1 MTKTSEGTTE
11 DIAADLASLRQDV
24 ARLTES
30 ISALLRNEAL
40 GAGQRVSDA
49 VDDAKTRFA
58 GTAADVRSRVNA
70 VGGEIEATI
79 ERNPMTAMLITFA
92 VGMALGMMTRSRH

>member
-1 MTKTSEGTTE
+1 MTKSSEGTTE
-11 DIAADLASLRQDV
+11 DITADVAALRQDV

-30 ISALLRNEAL
+30 ISALLQNQAL

-49 VDDAKTRFA
+49 VDDAKAKFA
-58 GTAADVRSRVNA
+58 STAADVRSRVNA
-70 VGGEIEATI
+70 AGGEIEATI

-92 VGMALGMMTRSRH
+92 VGMALGLMTRSRH